1 MDDYRESE
9 WQDLF
14 DQNGHYAGRHFRGDP
29 IPEGTY
35 HHLVT
40 VFTLNSRHEIL
51 LTQRAMNK
59 SYPGMWETTA
69 GAVLEGEKPLHAAMR
84 ELFEETGLSAKEE
97 ELIYLGAMQT
107 TKKTAWMHGYFL
119 HSEASMD
126 QIRLQEGETMD
137 AKWVPL
143 DWALCFD
150 QTLAVPVHYRLLYF
164 WQSLE
169 SFLDPRRTEDPY
181 LHFEDRW
188 HPWLS
193 WAKEI
198 QFLAQQGQAYTK
210 DPFDR
215 ERFDRLSELACEMIS
230 YKTGVAPEKV
240 MGLFAYVQ
248 DAYRTP
254 NVEVRA
260 AVFRENRIL
269 LVKEKMPQAWSMPG
283 GWCDPGLT
291 VGENAVKECR
301 EEAGISVRPVRLIAV
316 ENRKSHDYKYVM
328 PFDIYKIYILCEETE
343 KSQTLKLPDNPETTD
358 VGFFDVDHLPEI
370 SEARISE
377 RAVRMCLEAKKN
389 PQWIAKF
396 D

>member
-1 MDDYRESE
+1 M
-9 WQDLF
+9 
-14 DQNGHYAGRHFRGDP
+14 
-29 IPEGTY
+29 
-35 HHLVT
+35 
-40 VFTLNSRHEIL
+40 
-51 LTQRAMNK
+51 
-59 SYPGMWETTA
+59 
-69 GAVLEGEKPLHAAMR
+69 
-84 ELFEETGLSAKEE
+84 
-97 ELIYLGAMQT
+97 
-107 TKKTAWMHGYFL
+107 
-119 HSEASMD
+119 
-126 QIRLQEGETMD
+126 
-137 AKWVPL
+137 
-143 DWALCFD
+143 
-150 QTLAVPVHYRLLYF
+150 
-164 WQSLE
+164 
-169 SFLDPRRTEDPY
+169 
-181 LHFEDRW
+181 
-188 HPWLS
+188 
-193 WAKEI
+193 
-198 QFLAQQGQAYTK
+198 
-210 DPFDR
+210 
-215 ERFDRLSELACEMIS
+215 
-230 YKTGVAPEKV
+230 
-240 MGLFAYVQ
+240 
-248 DAYRTP
+248 
-254 NVEVRA
+254 EVRA